1 MEFLPYLK
9 YILGLLFVLGL
20 IGLITVAARKFGM
33 VANADSRRSDK
44 KRLGVTSVF
53 SVDAKRR
60 LILIRRDDREHLVL
74 LGTER
79 DLLIESNIPIK
90 RKQSDTED
98 SGNELEEAD
107 DTAPKYPTI
116 PSPFKK
122 KQRQTNE

>member
-20 IGLITVAARKFGM
+20 IGLITVVARKFGM
-33 VANADSRRSDK
+33 VANVDRRRSDK

-60 LILIRRDDREHLVL
+60 LVLIRRDDQEHLIL

-90 RKQSDTED
+90 KNPSNTKDGD
-98 SGNELEEAD
+98 DELEDAN

-116 PSPFKK
+116 LSPFKK
-122 KQRQTNE
+122 SETNQ